1 MGPPVVA
8 PVPEPEVPEP
18 EVPEPEVPEPEVPTP
33 EVPTPPPETWVPCAV
48 SGRKK
53 KRQCKR
59 KPAGKCIFAGRGLCL
74 ATPKN
79 GGKCTS
85 LPRKKPCNRTVG
97 CTWSGGKKSGTC
109 RARRG
114 GRACPLNKRLRQNWL
129 E

>member
-1 MGPPVVA
+1 MGEPPAPPPPEPPVVA
-8 PVPEPEVPEP
+8 PVPG
-18 EVPEPEVPEPEVPTP
+18 PEVPEPEVPTP
-33 EVPTPPPETWVPCAV
+33 EVPTPPPETIVPCAV

-109 RARRG
+109 RAR
-114 GRACPLNKRLRQNWL
+114 
-129 E
+129 